1 MQHAR
6 VMSYRMP
13 DNVVFQEVG
22 DDIVLLNLDTGT
34 YFGLNQTA
42 ADIYR
47 HVLEYNSLE
56 KLTDTLTEFE
66 VEPDELRADA
76 RALVDE
82 LVANGLLQVV
92 EE

>member
-1 MQHAR
+1 
-6 VMSYRMP
+6 MSYRMP

-34 YFGLNQTA
+34 YFGLNQTGA
-42 ADIYR
+42 EIYR
-47 HVLEYNSLE
+47 HLLKAKGLE
-56 KLTDTLTEFE
+56 KIVEAMAEFDIE
-66 VEPDELRADA
+66 SDELHADA

-92 EE
+92 ED